1 MKGTWF
7 VLLCLCLE
15 LCLGGQFVTYNYGGR
30 NNMLYIPNAS
40 GSKPLPLFVMLHGC
54 TQVNKCKNIIS
65 TLHITHTNIPN
76 SHIPYYSIILYVLQH
91 FLHPS

>member
-54 TQVNKCKNIIS
+54 TQVNMQEY
-65 TLHITHTNIPN
+65 HIYT
-76 SHIPYYSIILYVLQH
+76 PYYTH
-91 FLHPS
+91 KHPK